1 MNYQPRLNIV
11 LYQPEIPG
19 NTGAVGRT
27 SVALEAKLWLVRP
40 LGFRIDEKT
49 LRRAGLDYWKHL
61 EWEVVDHWDHLMQRL
76 SQSAAESAG
85 EPRGSSSQD
94 ASPAEA
100 EIAAAAAAPRLWLYS
115 RFATRSFTDVTY
127 QKGDTLIFGC
137 ETAGLP
143 ESITTAHSE
152 QLLRIPTGQHV
163 RSLNLS
169 CSVGVAGFEASRQI
183 GGLE

>member
-1 MNYQPRLNIV
+1 MNIV

-27 SVALEAKLWLVRP
+27 CVALEAKLWLVRP

-49 LRRAGLDYWKHL
+49 LRRAGLDYWKYL
-61 EWEVVDHWDHLMQRL
+61 EWEVVDHWDHMMRRL
-76 SQSAAESAG
+76 SESAG
-85 EPRGSSSQD
+85 TQHESESSEAVPTEP
-94 ASPAEA
+94 
-100 EIAAAAAAPRLWLYS
+100 EIATVEPNLWLYS
-115 RFATRSFTDVTY
+115 RFATQSFTEVTY
-127 QKGDTLIFGC
+127 QKGDTLVFGC

-143 ESITTAHSE
+143 ESITAAHSE
-152 QLLRIPTGQHV
+152 KLLRIPTGQHV

>member
-27 SVALEAKLWLVRP
+27 CVALEAKLWLVRP
-40 LGFRIDEKT
+40 LGFRVDEKT
-49 LRRAGLDYWKHL
+49 LRRAGLDYWQHL
-61 EWEVVDHWDHLMQRL
+61 EWEVVDHWAHLMDRL
-76 SQSAAESAG
+76 SEAGTCEADPASEEAGPEVIESA
-85 EPRGSSSQD
+85 QA
-94 ASPAEA
+94 ASAS
-100 EIAAAAAAPRLWLYS
+100 PRLWLFS
-115 RFATRSFTDVTY
+115 RFATQSFTEVSYRT
-127 QKGDTLIFGC
+127 GDTLVFGC
-137 ETAGLP
+137 ETSGLP

>member
-1 MNYQPRLNIV
+1 
-11 LYQPEIPG
+11 
-19 NTGAVGRT
+19 
-27 SVALEAKLWLVRP
+27 LEAKLWLVRP

-49 LRRAGLDYWKHL
+49 LRRAGLDYWQHL
-61 EWEVVDHWDHLMQRL
+61 EWEVVDHWAHLMERL
-76 SQSAAESAG
+76 SEADAGAEGPAG
-85 EPRGSSSQD
+85 KE
-94 ASPAEA
+94 
-100 EIAAAAAAPRLWLYS
+100 AAAAAIDSAQAGAASSQMWLFS
-115 RFATRSFTDVTY
+115 RFATQSFTEVSY

-137 ETAGLP
+137 ETSGLP
-143 ESITTAHSE
+143 ESISTAHSE

>member
-27 SVALEAKLWLVRP
+27 CVALEAKLWLVRP

-49 LRRAGLDYWKHL
+49 LRRAGLDYWKYL
-61 EWEVVDHWDHLMQRL
+61 EWEVVDHWDHLLKRL
-76 SQSAAESAG
+76 AETSH
-85 EPRGSSSQD
+85 GSS
-94 ASPAEA
+94 ASRSNAGSFEPG
-100 EIAAAAAAPRLWLYS
+100 PSLWLYS
-115 RFATRSFTDVTY
+115 RFATHSFTDVSY
-127 QKGDTLIFGC
+127 RKGDTLIFGC
-137 ETAGLP
+137 ETSGLP
-143 ESITTAHSE
+143 ESITAAHSE
-152 QLLRIPTGQHV
+152 QLLRIPTGRHV

>member
-49 LRRAGLDYWKHL
+49 LRRAGLDYWQYL
-61 EWEVVDHWDHLMQRL
+61 EWEVVDHWDHLLERL
-76 SQSAAESAG
+76 AESG
-85 EPRGSSSQD
+85 DGSPETDSMGSNGDPCEPNM
-94 ASPAEA
+94 
-100 EIAAAAAAPRLWLYS
+100 WLYS
-115 RFATRSFTDVTY
+115 RFAKRSFTEVSY
-127 QKGDTLIFGC
+127 RKGDTLIFGC
-137 ETAGLP
+137 ETSGLP

-152 QLLRIPTGQHV
+152 KLLRIPTGQHV

-169 CSVGVAGFEASRQI
+169 CSVGIAGFEASRQI